1 MTGTLQKLPLPLH
14 SGFTRINKGE
24 AGFTL
29 IEHLSWQICPQEFTG
44 VVYLTSLY
52 VTIVLFSWPTQRY
65 VGLFFTMFTMVSF
78 FLFFF
83 SLPAA
88 YMASMSLTLLHNWSI
103 HDIVATF
110 LKCLPYSRTFHAL
123 IKQSRKIIADTLRN
137 CSALLVH
144 YICQSRLWI
153 Y

>member
-83 SLPAA
+83 FPAC
-88 YMASMSLTLLHNWSI
+88 
-103 HDIVATF
+103 
-110 LKCLPYSRTFHAL
+110 CLYGFHVTHPLAQLIYPWYSCH
-123 IKQSRKIIADTLRN
+123 IPQV
-137 CSALLVH
+137 SAILQDFSCLNKTEQENH
-144 YICQSRLWI
+144 CRHS
-153 Y
+153 